1 MQFRELLT
9 NNKAGGSARIS
20 GAGLLAPWNPKSMG
34 KATGGQVSFSFRLTR
49 RDVVLGEPHVQSFVK
64 KEAQTG

>member
-1 MQFRELLT
+1 
-9 NNKAGGSARIS
+9 
-20 GAGLLAPWNPKSMG
+20 MG